1 MMNVEC
7 GIDGGVTETSD
18 LEPSAVSPVARHRQA
33 QGATQAALSA
43 SRHDF
48 IIDSIINKLI

>member
-1 MMNVEC
+1 MNDEC

-33 QGATQAALSA
+33 QGSTQAALSA